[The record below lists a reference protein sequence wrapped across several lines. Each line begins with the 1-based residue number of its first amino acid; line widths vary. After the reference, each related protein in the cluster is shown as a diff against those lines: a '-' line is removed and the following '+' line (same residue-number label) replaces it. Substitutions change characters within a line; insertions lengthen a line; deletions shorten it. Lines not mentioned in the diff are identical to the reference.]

1 MDPMGNG
8 NDALPFYR
16 IRSTWSARRISNK
29 APRVSMAGASGS
41 EPEPEEIY
49 RRPAALEAAAAIAE
63 GTFGR
68 GISWEWHLL
77 GSLHFNQ
84 ETFVWSGLACCG
96 RCCHFSGQTLWTP
109 AKEASYIICLCLY
122 TITLYYIILYYVML
136 YYVIVIVI
144 LYIYINMILCYIIL
158 CYVILY
164 SSIVYCI
171 ILYYVMLC
179 YITLYY
185 VILYCIMLYYI
196 ILCYIIF

>member
-1 MDPMGNG
+1 MLAYIPYMDPMGNG

-122 TITLYYIILYYVML
+122 TITLYYIMLCYVILCYSNSNIIYILIWYYAILYYVML
-136 YYVIVIVI
+136 YYI
-144 LYIYINMILCYIIL
+144 L
-158 CYVILY
+158 V
-164 SSIVYCI
+164 
-171 ILYYVMLC
+171 
-179 YITLYY
+179 
-185 VILYCIMLYYI
+185 
-196 ILCYIIF
+196 